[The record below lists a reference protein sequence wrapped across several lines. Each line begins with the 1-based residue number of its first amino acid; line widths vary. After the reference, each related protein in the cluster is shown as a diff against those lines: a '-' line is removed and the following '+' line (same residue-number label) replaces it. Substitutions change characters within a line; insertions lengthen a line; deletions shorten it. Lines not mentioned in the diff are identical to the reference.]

1 MLHGPLSVCRK
12 QQWYLRID
20 FPCPLSPLAST
31 HKADIN
37 YNCSPQR
44 VVESPQKPNC
54 FLKAPFLLRLISDL
68 ATFSILIGS
77 PRWCLADCQTTRLPY
92 NAPPHT
98 QTHIYT
104 LILSRVSAQF
114 GASSS
119 SCPAWGSFVV
129 ALIKL
134 HWVAFETAL
143 PRAGRTTR
151 GCARGGERGSEMGS
165 DSDLLWRWPT
175 PDRQRNQTD
184 AAIINNAMRCA
195 LRWGKPRRLGSDVG
209 TNML

>member
-1 MLHGPLSVCRK
+1 MWEFKLEEHLTSLFTFFGLSSGNLRVVSTLPRPLLREFSPPPLSLLSPLCLSQRSSFIDLEWERFLAKESECRMLHRPLSVCRK
-12 QQWYLRID
+12 QPWYLRID
-20 FPCPLSPLAST
+20 CPSLLLVSPLAST

-77 PRWCLADCQTTRLPY
+77 PRWCPADCQTTRLPY

-98 QTHIYT
+98 QTHRNIYT
-104 LILSRVSAQF
+104 LILSSVSAQF
-114 GASSS
+114 GASSSS

-134 HWVAFETAL
+134 H
-143 PRAGRTTR
+143 
-151 GCARGGERGSEMGS
+151 
-165 DSDLLWRWPT
+165 
-175 PDRQRNQTD
+175 
-184 AAIINNAMRCA
+184 
-195 LRWGKPRRLGSDVG
+195 
-209 TNML
+209 

>member
-1 MLHGPLSVCRK
+1 MLHRPLSVCRK

-20 FPCPLSPLAST
+20 FPCLLLPSPLAST

-98 QTHIYT
+98 HTNRHRDRHT

-114 GASSS
+114 GASSSSSSS

-134 HWVAFETAL
+134 H
-143 PRAGRTTR
+143 
-151 GCARGGERGSEMGS
+151 
-165 DSDLLWRWPT
+165 
-175 PDRQRNQTD
+175 
-184 AAIINNAMRCA
+184 
-195 LRWGKPRRLGSDVG
+195 
-209 TNML
+209 

>member
-20 FPCPLSPLAST
+20 FPLSPSPLACT

-98 QTHIYT
+98 HT
-104 LILSRVSAQF
+104 
-114 GASSS
+114 
-119 SCPAWGSFVV
+119 
-129 ALIKL
+129 
-134 HWVAFETAL
+134 
-143 PRAGRTTR
+143 
-151 GCARGGERGSEMGS
+151 
-165 DSDLLWRWPT
+165 
-175 PDRQRNQTD
+175 QTD
-184 AAIINNAMRCA
+184 TETGTHSYLAASQLSSEHHR
-195 LRWGKPRRLGSDVG
+195 RRRRRVRLGDHLS
-209 TNML
+209 LR

>member
-1 MLHGPLSVCRK
+1 MSSGNLRVVSTLPRPLQGEFSPLSFPHSFPLCLWQRSSFIDLEWERFLAKESECRMLHRPLSVCRK

-20 FPCPLSPLAST
+20 FPLSPSPLACT

-98 QTHIYT
+98 HTYIYT
-104 LILSRVSAQF
+104 LILSSVLAQF
-114 GASSS
+114 GASSSS

-134 HWVAFETAL
+134 H
-143 PRAGRTTR
+143 
-151 GCARGGERGSEMGS
+151 
-165 DSDLLWRWPT
+165 
-175 PDRQRNQTD
+175 
-184 AAIINNAMRCA
+184 
-195 LRWGKPRRLGSDVG
+195 
-209 TNML
+209 